1 MAIVLIVVVMI
12 TLFWLRS
19 YTNHGQKLE
28 LPDYVGIK
36 FDSAQ
41 KDAED
46 KTFTMVV
53 KDSVHRVGIKGG
65 EVLAQLP
72 VAYSKVKE
80 GRTVYVT
87 VAKYNADLIKL
98 EDLPMLYGER
108 YEDKKQELGY
118 LDITTEIRD
127 YQYDTGDP
135 DHILEVWQNG
145 KQIVGRNMKGKGVTV
160 PKGGKLSFVL
170 SKSRGGVLEIP
181 DLTCQQVSGADFIL
195 QSQNLRI
202 GNISQEGTIDN
213 EGQAWIIA
221 QYPPYSFGSKI
232 DMDSPIDITVSSTKP
247 SNCDG
252 R

>member
-1 MAIVLIVVVMI
+1 MAIVLIAIVLI

-19 YTNHGQKLE
+19 YTNHGQQLE

-46 KTFTMVV
+46 KTFNMIV

-65 EVLAQLP
+65 EILDQLP

-98 EDLPMLYGER
+98 EDMPMLYGEK

-118 LDITTEIRD
+118 LDITTEIKD

-135 DHILEVWQNG
+135 DHILEVWQDG

-170 SKSRGGVLEIP
+170 SKSRGGFLDVP
-181 DLTCQQVSGADFIL
+181 DLKCMQVNGAEFVL
-195 QSQNLRI
+195 SAQNLNI

-213 EGQAWIIA
+213 EGSAWIIR
-221 QYPPYSFGSKI
+221 QYPAYTFGAKI
-232 DMDSPIDITVSSTKP
+232 EMESPIDITISSTKP
-247 SNCDG
+247 SYCN
-252 R
+252 